1 MDNAKRFPS
10 PRHSLH
16 LSWVQRNSVVL
27 NSFDIHA
34 GGSATRGGKE
44 KVGRRRVRIEELEKI
59 GSGRIYYYYYEG
71 YRGSHVFFQKL
82 LLEECCMRCFLQNVC
97 EKQIILFSEKKI
109 SFFIQVMVV
118 IYSSCGNI
126 MKFNIKI

>member
-1 MDNAKRFPS
+1 
-10 PRHSLH
+10 
-16 LSWVQRNSVVL
+16 
-27 NSFDIHA
+27 
-34 GGSATRGGKE
+34 
-44 KVGRRRVRIEELEKI
+44 
-59 GSGRIYYYYYEG
+59 
-71 YRGSHVFFQKL
+71 
-82 LLEECCMRCFLQNVC
+82 MRCFLQNVC